1 MNLLWKKLKFRVHWL
16 TMSDRQKYG
25 YLWLRTAEH
34 LK

>member
-1 MNLLWKKLKFRVHWL
+1 MNEIFRKLAFKLRWL
-16 TMSDRQKYG
+16 TMSDRERYS